1 MDINILNILMI
12 QLTEDSRKS
21 IKFVEQNFYPHSIS
35 NLTRFLNL
43 SAKINATYNE
53 IDKKLDL
60 DIPICVKKN
69 NNLLDEKGNIYWI
82 LSQLSNNYPQLLNID
97 KQIIEKY
104 IENTNCMNQDDC
116 REWLDTEGRML
127 VENICYLI
135 KNNQLPNKLSII
147 LDRVCTREYLAIYE
161 TSFMSQQIRDEI
173 EKDFHCI
180 SIYKTRYE
188 LLTMEIIVIS
198 SSNKS
203 NYSLVKQLIKH
214 LITIIYSSKNIS
226 TQTTMKMKVFMSD
239 AKKQLPQKDKP
250 KILGINE
257 VNTGSTYR
265 GDCTSVVLWRKEE
278 LIKVATH
285 EWNHCLDNDCNFP
298 EEINDKLRNMFAI
311 PNNTEIRVYE
321 SYVELWAIII
331 NLSIISTIEQEY
343 NLEKILNIEC
353 SYCFFQIAKILNYF
367 GFTKWDEFY
376 KKKDPKYYKQESSI
390 LSYYI
395 IKTALLYN
403 IDEFIEWCY
412 LSNANENSHLLPIKF
427 INNRNNTNSYYQLI
441 EKSLDKNGLEEN
453 INYYLTNIFSTNKQ
467 INDNDFIMKTL
478 RMSCFELGKNN

>member
-1 MDINILNILMI
+1 MI
-12 QLTEDSRKS
+12 QLTEDSKKS
-21 IKFVEQNFYPHSIS
+21 IQFVKEHFYPYSIS
-35 NLTRFLNL
+35 KLDGFLDL
-43 SAKINATYNE
+43 SQKIISTYTE
-53 IDKKLDL
+53 IDKNLDL
-60 DIPICVKKN
+60 DVPICLKKDN
-69 NNLLDEKGNIYWI
+69 TQLDEKGNIYWI

-97 KQIIEKY
+97 KQIIDKY
-104 IENTNCMNQDDC
+104 IENTNCMNQEDR
-116 REWLDTEGRML
+116 REWLDKAGRML
-127 VENICYLI
+127 VENICNII

-147 LDRVCTREYLAIYE
+147 LDRVCTKEYLAIYE

-188 LLTMEIIVIS
+188 LLTMEIVVIS

-226 TQTTMKMKVFMSD
+226 TQTKMKMKVFMSD

-285 EWNHCLDNDCNFP
+285 EWNHCLVNDCNFP

-311 PNNTEIRVYE
+311 PNDTEIKVYE
-321 SYVELWAIII
+321 SYVELWAIIV
-331 NLSIISTIEQEY
+331 NLSIISSIKKEY
-343 NLEKILNIEC
+343 SLEKILNIEC
-353 SYCFFQIAKILNYF
+353 SYCFFQIAKILHYF
-367 GFTKWDEFY
+367 GFTKWEDFY
-376 KKKDPKYYKQESSI
+376 QKKDSKDYKQESSI

-395 IKTALLYN
+395 IKTTLLYN

-412 LSNANENSHLLPIKF
+412 LSNGRHFNGGESRILPIKF
-427 INNRNNTNSYYQLI
+427 INNTHNTNSYYQLI
-441 EKSLDKNGLEEN
+441 KKSLDKVGVKEN
-453 INYYLTNIFSTNKQ
+453 INYYLTNVFLTNNQ
-467 INDNDFIMKTL
+467 IKESDYIINTL
-478 RMSCFELGKNN
+478 RMSCFELGDSN